1 MKIAAVT
8 KGSEIAASISDGTE
22 VLIVTEEG
30 GVPTAK
36 EVIEIGEMPITS
48 VLFRLGTKNIDTL
61 LAGEVG
67 TALQSTL
74 RMLGIN
80 LLPGCQGD
88 AIDNIAGYLANED
101 IGDPSKIVI
110 PEEDE
115 DDPLNCLHD
124 CSKCMAGCH
133 NPQPNTKPVS

>member
-8 KGSEIAASISDGTE
+8 KGSEIAPSISDGTE

-30 GVPTAK
+30 GVPIAK
-36 EVIEIGEMPITS
+36 ETLEIGELPITS
-48 VLFRLGTKNIDTL
+48 VLFKLSMQNIDTL

-74 RMLGIN
+74 RMLGVN
-80 LLPGCQGD
+80 LLPGCTGD
-88 AIDNIAGYLANED
+88 AIDNIAGYLAHED
-101 IGDPSKIVI
+101 VGDPSKIVI
-110 PEEDE
+110 PEVDE

-133 NPQPNTKPVS
+133 NPKPDSKPVS